1 MSTTRKCEIC
11 GKEITSG
18 YVFDG
23 DLCFCS
29 YECLTKFFDGD
40 EGCAEILI
48 DEGDRVIW
56 YDNALPTQPHYKVNI
71 GCASAEDFHYC
82 DTWQKVCNWLSERL
96 KMKIETQQNINDY
109 NRNHKSRR
117 IDFIVFEPKEYYKN
131 RKPYIEEVRKCE
143 DIMTKAQ
150 MSRRNEK
157 IKRNLRK
164 FSIHYDNAND
174 LWDMYPEVWQG
185 EI

>member
-29 YECLTKFFDGD
+29 SECLTKFFDGD

-56 YDNALPTQPHYKVNI
+56 YDNSLPTQPHYKVNI

-157 IKRNLRK
+157 TKRNLRN